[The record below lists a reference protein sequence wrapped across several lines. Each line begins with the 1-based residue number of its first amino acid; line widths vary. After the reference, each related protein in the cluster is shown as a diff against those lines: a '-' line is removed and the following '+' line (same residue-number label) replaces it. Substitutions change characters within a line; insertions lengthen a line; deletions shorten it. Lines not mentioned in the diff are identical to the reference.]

1 MGGKRERGVRED
13 MSDEAMQPSN
23 EEPSASN
30 LRIRDKDGLTQRQRD
45 WVDTIVDEGISNIAA
60 ARRVCRTTEHAAKS
74 FAARQPRLPH
84 VQAYMQ
90 KRIMDS
96 IGIAALRSVN
106 TLNRLAA
113 GAKSEYV
120 QLEASK
126 DVLDRAGFKP
136 IDRSQ
141 VQVAGD
147 IKVVIDLG

>member
-1 MGGKRERGVRED
+1 MKQQPERTDAVENRAEEETGLKVRD
-13 MSDEAMQPSN
+13 S
-23 EEPSASN
+23 
-30 LRIRDKDGLTQRQRD
+30 DGLTVRQRN
-45 WVDTIVDEGISNIAA
+45 WVDTIVDEGVSNIEA
-60 ARRVCRTTEHAAKS
+60 ARRVCNSTEHAAKS

-90 KRIMDS
+90 KRVMDA

-106 TLNRLAA
+106 TLNRLAVA
-113 GAKSEYV
+113 AKSEYV

-136 IDRSQ
+136 IDRAQ

-147 IKVVIDLG
+147 IKVSIDLA